1 MPLRDP
7 IHSRQNPGFKQ
18 LHKLLENRRER
29 LKTQHCVLDGVH
41 LVQAARANGF
51 DLERLFVSEDALAN
65 AEVAP
70 LIERFKGPVHPVL
83 PTLFTE
89 LTELPSPTGILALA
103 AIPEVPTAQTS
114 GFCLLLDGVQDP
126 GNVGSI
132 LRSAAAAGVDQVW
145 LSDGCADV
153 WSPKV
158 LRAGMGAHFALSL
171 IERAPVASLLNG
183 FDGPL
188 AITAMQHSRS
198 LFETDLRGALVLA
211 LGSEGAGVSQELQDR
226 AVLRLTIPMVPGVE
240 SLNVAAAAAVC
251 LFERVRQN
259 SSAPQQG

>member
-41 LVQAARANGF
+41 LVQAALSHRFA
-51 DLERLFVSEDALAN
+51 LERLLVSEEALVN
-65 AEVAP
+65 AEVAH
-70 LIERFKGPVHPVL
+70 LVERFHGPVHPVL
-83 PTLFTE
+83 PALFSE
-89 LTELPSPTGILALA
+89 LTELPSPTGLLALA
-103 AIPEVPTAQTS
+103 AIPDAPAPVSA

-171 IERAPVASLLNG
+171 IERAPIQALLDG
-183 FDGPL
+183 FEGPL
-188 AITAMQHSRS
+188 AITAMAHSRS

-211 LGSEGAGVSQELQDR
+211 LGSEGAGVSPALQDR
-226 AVLRLTIPMVPGVE
+226 AALRLTIPMATGIE

-251 LFERVRQN
+251 LFECVRQKM
-259 SSAPQQG
+259 QQG